1 MKGLKIISLLLLGMN
16 LVTCCSQKQEARRP
30 VSQKSGEFMKQSIE
44 RNKKLNQGEEKL
56 IAAIIKKDTV
66 NDYIASTKGYWY
78 YYNNKNTNRVIS
90 PVKGDI
96 AMFDYEIK
104 DLTGKII
111 YSQAELKPQSYRVD
125 KQDFMK
131 GIQDG
136 IKLMQKGEKVTFLFP
151 SHMAFGYHGD
161 DNRIG
166 TNQPLLCTVTLH
178 DIKKEN
184 NPVSTETKIE

>member
-1 MKGLKIISLLLLGMN
+1 MKGLKIISLVLLGMN

-78 YYNNKNTNRVIS
+78 YYISKNVNKTTS

-111 YSQAELKPQSYRVD
+111 YSQAELKPQNYRVD
-125 KQDFMK
+125 KQDFIK

-166 TNQPLLCTVTLH
+166 TNQPLLCTVTLN

>member
-1 MKGLKIISLLLLGMN
+1 MKGLKIIGLLFLGMN
-16 LVTCCSQKQEARRP
+16 LVTCCTQKQEARRP

-44 RNKKLNQGEEKL
+44 RNKKLNQGEESL
-56 IAAIIKKDTV
+56 IADIIKKDTV
-66 NDYIASTKGYWY
+66 NDYTASAKGYWY
-78 YYNNKNTNRVIS
+78 YYNTKNKVATAT

-96 AMFDYEIK
+96 TMFDYEIK
-104 DLTGKII
+104 NLAGKII
-111 YSQAELKPQSYRVD
+111 YSQVELKPQRYIVD
-125 KQDFMK
+125 KQDFIK

-166 TNQPLLCTVTLH
+166 INQPLLCTVTLN
-178 DIKKEN
+178 DIKKEK
-184 NPVSTETKIE
+184 PVSTETKIE

>member
-1 MKGLKIISLLLLGMN
+1 MKALKIIGLLVLGMN

-30 VSQKSGEFMKQSIE
+30 ISQKSGEFMKESIE
-44 RNKKLNQGEEKL
+44 RNKKLNQGEENL
-56 IAAIIKKDTV
+56 IANIIKKDTA
-66 NDYIASTKGYWY
+66 NDYTASAKGYWY
-78 YYNNKNTNRVIS
+78 YYNTKNTTATAT

-104 DLTGKII
+104 DLAGKII
-111 YSQAELKPQSYRVD
+111 YSQTELKPQNYRVD
-125 KQDFMK
+125 KQDFIK

-166 TNQPLLCTVTLH
+166 TNQPLLCTVTLN
-178 DIKKEN
+178 DIKKEK
-184 NPVSTETKIE
+184 PVSTETKIE

>member
-1 MKGLKIISLLLLGMN
+1 MKALKIIALLLLGMN

-44 RNKKLNQGEEKL
+44 RNKKLNQGEEKM
-56 IAAIIKKDTV
+56 IANIIKKDTV

-78 YYNNKNTNRVIS
+78 YYNTKNTTPMTT

-111 YSQAELKPQSYRVD
+111 YSQTELKPQNYRVD

-166 TNQPLLCTVTLH
+166 TNQPLLCTITLN
-178 DIKKEN
+178 DIKKEST
-184 NPVSTETKIE
+184 VSTEAKIE

>member
-78 YYNNKNTNRVIS
+78 YYNNKNTNRAIS